1 MTTHKLLE
9 IYDGITEDWAS
20 EESDC
25 LNVITSF
32 YEKDD
37 HLLIDDVRFSGNTI
51 RISVYYSNKEEW
63 IKYTSKLLM
72 EFQNVKAEECE
83 VKEGSIYKYH
93 LQFTVDMRNRT
104 IFIKLEEPKD
114 IRE

>member
-9 IYDGITEDWAS
+9 IYDGITETRGS
-20 EESDC
+20 EESDY
-25 LNVITSF
+25 LDVITSF

-37 HLLIDDVRFSGNTI
+37 RLLIDDVKFSGNTV

-63 IKYTSKLLM
+63 INYTSRLLM
-72 EFQNVKAEECE
+72 KFQNVKAEECE

-93 LQFTVDMRNRT
+93 LQFTADMKNRT
-104 IFIKLEEPKD
+104 LFIQLEEPKD